1 MSKTDKKILA
11 FFKTVNDLKCSFFS
25 DEMDSLIYLI
35 RYTKKNTNLDSP
47 RFHHVVA
54 GMVGRKDG
62 DDVPASQLMLVAWDF
77 DERRSLQQR
86 QMK

>member
-1 MSKTDKKILA
+1 
-11 FFKTVNDLKCSFFS
+11 
-25 DEMDSLIYLI
+25 
-35 RYTKKNTNLDSP
+35 
-47 RFHHVVA
+47 VVA